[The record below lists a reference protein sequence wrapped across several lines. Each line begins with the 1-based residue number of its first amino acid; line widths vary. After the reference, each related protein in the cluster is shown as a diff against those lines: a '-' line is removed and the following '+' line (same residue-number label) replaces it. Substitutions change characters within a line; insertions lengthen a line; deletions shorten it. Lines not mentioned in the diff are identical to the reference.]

1 MEKRSML
8 VVRDGTEWN
17 VAMSTALVRCYG
29 RCGNPEKAVAVFEN
43 FSGNKD
49 VGLWTAMILCVA
61 QNQNITEAIQVFEQQ
76 GFRASNFPLVALLQG
91 LSSSSKSGFD
101 LVLWNAMVWAYA
113 DPEEA
118 LFVLKMMDLEGDKD
132 DTFTFAT
139 VLTACATSCEH
150 ALLQTNFLHDR
161 ATSLGLGS
169 DPVVVAAVINS
180 YSKSQR
186 LGLARS
192 TFEGLATDK
201 RDAVPLGLDR
211 SSSVLFLQHGARS
224 QLGGVPD

>member
-1 MEKRSML
+1 
-8 VVRDGTEWN
+8 
-17 VAMSTALVRCYG
+17 
-29 RCGNPEKAVAVFEN
+29 
-43 FSGNKD
+43 
-49 VGLWTAMILCVA
+49 
-61 QNQNITEAIQVFEQQ
+61 
-76 GFRASNFPLVALLQG
+76 
-91 LSSSSKSGFD
+91 
-101 LVLWNAMVWAYA
+101 MVWAYA

-201 RDAVPLGLDR
+201 RDAVVR
-211 SSSVLFLQHGARS
+211 TIRGARHQGLQAEVRRDWS
-224 QLGGVPD
+224 AGALVDWKEVLSRGKQAEAMLSVGL